1 MNKKYLALL
10 LVLIS
15 SVSVASIFRASD
27 DDTMLA
33 ELKDTPVSRYELG
46 RFRLDLY
53 TTMLESRMRGKQIG
67 KTKFQFEELEINE
80 FENLLQ
86 VAVTAK
92 GLKQDQTDEQ
102 CDLVTSSLRPIFGV
116 KRIIRVMWPSLS
128 TEEREKLQG
137 EITLQVLLR
146 NENRSEMRMRCR

>member
-15 SVSVASIFRASD
+15 FVSVASIFRTSS

-33 ELKDTPVSRYELG
+33 ELKDKPVSSYELG

-53 TTMLESRMRGKQIG
+53 LAMLESGLRGKLIG
-67 KTKFQFEELEINE
+67 KTKFQFEGVEINE
-80 FENLLQ
+80 FDDLLQ

-92 GLKQDQTDEQ
+92 GMKIDQTDEQ
-102 CDLVTSSLRPIFGV
+102 CDMVTSSLQPLFGV
-116 KRIIRVMWPSLS
+116 KRIIKVMWPRLS
-128 TEEREKLQG
+128 HDDSEKLQN
-137 EITLQVLLR
+137 EITLHVMLR
-146 NENRSEMRMRCR
+146 NENPTETKMMCR